1 VISSNRVR
9 IAATALGAI
18 ALAGG
23 GWLLFGP
30 KGKSE
35 PAQAAEGGVEA
46 AQGPPPANVVVA
58 EAVEAR
64 LSPLSEAPGSVVSL
78 RDSLI
83 AAATSGQVEWV
94 ADVGAEVE
102 EGAVIARIDAA
113 DARFARDEAAADVG
127 RLKARATYLDTL
139 LKRYLGLGEDAGE
152 SAAAID
158 QMRADRDQAAQDL
171 ARARVALDR
180 AGTNLQRTEV
190 KAPFAGR
197 LVAQETQI
205 GEYVSPGSPIAR
217 LVDTRHLEVTAQ
229 APASL
234 LKSVE
239 PGDEIEIA
247 QGTERIKAPIR
258 AIVPVGDQVTRTLE
272 IRLALP
278 TADWNIGSAVRVSL
292 PQTAP
297 RPVVAAH
304 RDAIVLRADKVS
316 VYRVGEDMIAK
327 EVEVELGTAEGD
339 LIEVIGDVKAG
350 DRLVIR
356 GGERLRDGQAVTI
369 GQLVAG
375 VAA

>member
-1 VISSNRVR
+1 MISSNRVR